1 MTRGAFN
8 QELKMRLRAEG
19 RNPNGKP
26 YKGIKQLKKGYN
38 FPAAGSI
45 PEEKEP
51 KTRAQPLT

>member
-8 QELKMRLRAEG
+8 QELKMRLRSGG

-26 YKGIKQLKKGYN
+26 YKSIKQLKKGYN
-38 FPAAGSI
+38 FPAAGST

-51 KTRAQPLT
+51 